1 MFTGIIETT
10 GVIDSLNY
18 DKDNLNLTV
27 ISSISSNLRVDE
39 SLSHDGVCL
48 TVTHLTDTSHN
59 ITLVPETLKKSK
71 FSELEVGSVVNL
83 ERSLKVSDRLDGHIV
98 QGHVDEVAKCIE
110 IIDNE
115 NSWVYTFQS
124 DNFLKYVVEKGSITV
139 NGVSL
144 TCFDIRDNL
153 FSVAIIP
160 HTYSKTNFKF
170 LSENDLVNIEY
181 DILGKYI
188 ERLSKH

>member
-1 MFTGIIETT
+1 MFTGIVETT

-18 DKDNLNLTV
+18 DKENLNLTV
-27 ISSISSNLRVDE
+27 SSSISHDLRVDE

-48 TVTHLTDTSHN
+48 TVTRLSDKSHD
-59 ITLVPETLKKSK
+59 ITLVPETLKKSR
-71 FSELEVGSVVNL
+71 FSDLEVGSLVNL

-98 QGHVDEVAKCIE
+98 QGHVDDIARCKK
-110 IIDNE
+110 IIDNG
-115 NSWVYTFQS
+115 NNWVYTFKS
-124 DNFLKYVVEKGSITV
+124 KNFLKYVVEKGSITV

-144 TCFDIRDNL
+144 TCFDIRDNF

-160 HTYSKTNFKF
+160 HTYSKTNFKL

>member
-48 TVTHLTDTSHN
+48 TVTHLTDKSHN

-115 NSWVYTFQS
+115 NSWIYTFQS
-124 DNFLKYVVEKGSITV
+124 DHFLKYVVEKGSITV

-160 HTYSKTNFKF
+160 HTYSKTNFRF

>member
-1 MFTGIIETT
+1 MFTGIVETT

-18 DKDNLNLTV
+18 DKENLNLTV
-27 ISSISSNLRVDE
+27 SSSISHDLRVDE

-48 TVTHLTDTSHN
+48 TVTRLSDKSHD
-59 ITLVPETLKKSK
+59 ITLVPETLKKSR
-71 FSELEVGSVVNL
+71 FSDLEVGSLVNL

-98 QGHVDEVAKCIE
+98 QGHVDDIARCKK
-110 IIDNE
+110 IIDNG
-115 NSWVYTFQS
+115 NNWIFTFKS
-124 DNFLKYVVEKGSITV
+124 KNFLKYVVEKGSITV

-144 TCFDIRDNL
+144 TCFDIRDNF

>member
-1 MFTGIIETT
+1 MFTGIVETT
-10 GVIDSLNY
+10 GVIDSINY
-18 DKDNLNLTV
+18 DNENLNLIV
-27 ISSISSNLRVDE
+27 SSSISHDLRVDE

-48 TVTHLTDTSHN
+48 TVTHLTDKSHS
-59 ITLVPETLKKSK
+59 ITLVPETLKKSR
-71 FSELEVGSVVNL
+71 FSELEVGSLVNL
-83 ERSLKVSDRLDGHIV
+83 ERSLKLSDRLDGHIV
-98 QGHVDEVAKCIE
+98 QGHVDDIATCKE
-110 IIDNE
+110 IIDNG
-115 NSWVYTFQS
+115 NNWVFTFES
-124 DNFLKYVVEKGSITV
+124 NNFLKYVVEKGSITV

-170 LSENDLVNIEY
+170 LSENDIVNIEY

-188 ERLSKH
+188 ERLNKQ

>member
-1 MFTGIIETT
+1 MITIFY
-10 GVIDSLNY
+10 L
-18 DKDNLNLTV
+18 
-27 ISSISSNLRVDE
+27 SSISHDLRVDE

-48 TVTHLTDTSHN
+48 TVTRLSDKSHD
-59 ITLVPETLKKSK
+59 ITLVPETLKKSR
-71 FSELEVGSVVNL
+71 FSDLEVGSLVNL
-83 ERSLKVSDRLDGHIV
+83 ERSLKVSDRLEGHIV
-98 QGHVDEVAKCIE
+98 QGHVDDIARCKK
-110 IIDNE
+110 IIDNG
-115 NSWVYTFQS
+115 NNWIFTFKS
-124 DNFLKYVVEKGSITV
+124 KNFLKYVVEKGSITV

-144 TCFDIRDNL
+144 TCFDIRDNF

>member
-18 DKDNLNLTV
+18 DNENLNLNV
-27 ISSISSNLRVDE
+27 RSNISHDLRVDE

-48 TVTHLTDTSHN
+48 TVTHISDKSHN
-59 ITLVPETLKKSK
+59 ITLVPETLKKTR
-71 FSELEVGSVVNL
+71 FSELEVGSFLNL

-98 QGHVDEVAKCIE
+98 QGHVDDIAVCKEV
-110 IIDNE
+110 IDNG
-115 NSWVYTFQS
+115 NNWVYTFES
-124 DNFLKYVVEKGSITV
+124 KNFLKYIVEKGSITV

-144 TCFDIRDNL
+144 TCFDIRDNF

-160 HTYSKTNFKF
+160 HTYSKTNFKS
-170 LSENDLVNIEY
+170 LSLNDLVNIEY

-188 ERLSKH
+188 ERLNKY

>member
-18 DKDNLNLTV
+18 DNENLNLNV
-27 ISSISSNLRVDE
+27 RSNISHDLRVDE

-48 TVTHLTDTSHN
+48 TVTHISDKSHN
-59 ITLVPETLKKSK
+59 ITLVPETLKKTR
-71 FSELEVGSVVNL
+71 FSELEVGSFLNL

-98 QGHVDEVAKCIE
+98 QGHVDDIAVCKEV
-110 IIDNE
+110 IDNG
-115 NSWVYTFQS
+115 NNWVYTFES
-124 DNFLKYVVEKGSITV
+124 KNFLKYVVEKGSITV

-144 TCFDIRDNL
+144 TCFDIRDNF

-160 HTYSKTNFKF
+160 HTYSKTNFKS
-170 LSENDLVNIEY
+170 LSVNDLVNIEY

-188 ERLSKH
+188 ERLNKY

>member
-1 MFTGIIETT
+1 MFTGIVETT

-18 DKDNLNLTV
+18 DKENLNLTV
-27 ISSISSNLRVDE
+27 SSSISHDLRVDE

-48 TVTHLTDTSHN
+48 TVTRLSDKSHD
-59 ITLVPETLKKSK
+59 ITLVPETLKKSR
-71 FSELEVGSVVNL
+71 FSDLEVGSLVNL

-98 QGHVDEVAKCIE
+98 QGHVDDIARCKK
-110 IIDNE
+110 IIDNG
-115 NSWVYTFQS
+115 NNWVYTFKS
-124 DNFLKYVVEKGSITV
+124 KNFLKYVVEKGSITV
-139 NGVSL
+139 NGVIL
-144 TCFDIRDNL
+144 TCFDIRDNF